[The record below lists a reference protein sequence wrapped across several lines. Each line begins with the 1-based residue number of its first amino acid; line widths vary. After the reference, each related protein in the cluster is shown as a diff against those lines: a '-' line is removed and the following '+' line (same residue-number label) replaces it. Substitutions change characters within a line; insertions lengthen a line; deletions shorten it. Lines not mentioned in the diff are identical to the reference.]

1 MEYIC
6 AAANSLDP
14 YSTYLTPDQLNE
26 VYSQIEGNFVG
37 LGVELKAQDGGLTIV
52 RVIPNSPAKR
62 AHILDGERIVAV
74 NGQSVSS
81 LSADRAANM
90 LQGPSES
97 TVELTVVALDGQ
109 SRRLTLRRERVE
121 VPSVDEIRILP
132 GTPGVAYVKLVCF
145 QKTTFRDL
153 ESALWT
159 LHRDGMRSLVVD
171 LRGNPGGL
179 LVAAVEAADLF
190 IDQGVIVSTHGR
202 SAQEDFTYTAREPG
216 TWHMP
221 LVVLIDQDSAS
232 AAEIFAGAIRDH
244 RRGSII
250 GRRSYGKGSVQGI
263 FPLSTGSAGV
273 RLTTAKFYSP
283 NGYPYSGVG
292 VDPDIVVHQVAKP
305 IAGAYRAALDPR
317 QDPVL
322 AAALQALQQPLVRR

>member
-1 MEYIC
+1 M
-6 AAANSLDP
+6 
-14 YSTYLTPDQLNE
+14 
-26 VYSQIEGNFVG
+26 
-37 LGVELKAQDGGLTIV
+37 
-52 RVIPNSPAKR
+52 
-62 AHILDGERIVAV
+62 AV

-202 SAQEDFTYTAREPG
+202 SAQEDFTYTRASRAPG
-216 TWHMP
+216 ICRWW
-221 LVVLIDQDSAS
+221 SS
-232 AAEIFAGAIRDH
+232 SIRTAQRRRDLRRGHPRPPPRLDH
-244 RRGSII
+244 RPAELRKRIRPGHLPIEH
-250 GRRSYGKGSVQGI
+250 GH
-263 FPLSTGSAGV
+263 AGV

-305 IAGAYRAALDPR
+305 IAGAYRELSIRPR
-317 QDPVL
+317 PGTGRRDFRPSSNRWSGAEQLPV
-322 AAALQALQQPLVRR
+322 AGCPAIRPSNGRQRRSCRRDL